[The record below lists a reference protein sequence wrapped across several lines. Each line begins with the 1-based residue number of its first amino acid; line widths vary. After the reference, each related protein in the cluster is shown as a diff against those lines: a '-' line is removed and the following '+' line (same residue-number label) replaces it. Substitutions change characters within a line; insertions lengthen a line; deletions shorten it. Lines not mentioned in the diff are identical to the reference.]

1 MGALPKALA
10 KRGHRVMVV
19 VPRYANYENIV
30 HTGVRHRVTMFGS
43 SQEVRER
50 STTGV
55 PWCAVRGHVAASD
68 VLGARRGGARWAQL
82 RSLFATPEGR

>member
-43 SQEVRER
+43 SQEVREGSAMR
-50 STTGV
+50 DRGLCACRGGGSYLGGV
-55 PWCAVRGHVAASD
+55 GPHDGASD
-68 VLGARRGGARWAQL
+68 WI
-82 RSLFATPEGR
+82 P

>member
-43 SQEVRER
+43 SQEVREGSAKHNWGTLVRRQGACSCLRCVGSSQGR
-50 STTGV
+50 SPLGTTKV
-55 PWCAVRGHVAASD
+55 PFCD
-68 VLGARRGGARWAQL
+68 
-82 RSLFATPEGR
+82 P